1 MYFNIKDIVYEIF
14 KLFYLRI
21 YFTGEK
27 ELKHLTDFINENGK
41 KLIIFGGKGGVGK
54 TTLAS
59 ATALYVSRKKKKTLI
74 MSTDPAHS
82 VSDIYQVEP
91 NPGKLVKVN
100 EFLYM
105 LEINTEQ
112 VAKDYEVHIENQP
125 ELKLILGDSLEL
137 VPGMSEGFGILDVN
151 RTFVGGK
158 DGIMFDI
165 VILDTAPTGHTLNL
179 LNLPEFMKGT
189 SMRLINIRH
198 KLGSVID
205 KFTSAFRR
213 KKVEEKKA
221 DPAEFLE
228 KIKEW
233 AISTKERLSNKEST
247 LFIAVMIPEMLSI
260 LETERLIKQLNIY
273 DIQVA
278 GIYVNKFLP
287 DTTNHECKFCE
298 RKKKTQQKN
307 YDIIKDKFEKY
318 SPQKIILNEE
328 EIYGISS
335 LDFII
340 TQMGLK

>member
-1 MYFNIKDIVYEIF
+1 MKF
-14 KLFYLRI
+14 LS
-21 YFTGEK
+21 
-27 ELKHLTDFINENGK
+27 DFINEGGK

-59 ATALYVSRKKKKTLI
+59 ATAVYSSRKKKITLI

-82 VSDIYQVEP
+82 VSDIFQVDP
-91 NPGKLVKVN
+91 NPGKIIKVN
-100 EFLYM
+100 EFLYI
-105 LEINTEQ
+105 LEIDTEQ
-112 VAKDYEVHIENQP
+112 VAKDYEVYLENQP

-158 DGIMFDI
+158 EFGDERVQFDM

-198 KLGSVID
+198 KLGNFVD
-205 KFTSAFRR
+205 KFTGFFR
-213 KKVEEKKA
+213 KKKEEEEKT
-221 DPAEFLE
+221 DPVEFLE

-260 LETERLIKQLNIY
+260 LETERLIRQLKNY
-273 DIQVA
+273 DIQVG
-278 GIYVNKFLP
+278 GIYVNKLLP
-287 DTTNHECKFCE
+287 DILNYDCKFCS
-298 RKKKTQQKN
+298 KKRETQQKN
-307 YDIIKDKFEKY
+307 FELIKNKFETYK
-318 SPQKIILNEE
+318 PQKILLNEE
-328 EIYGISS
+328 EIYGLAS

-340 TQMGLK
+340 SQMGLK